1 MSTLTIAISFNGL
14 SSSSTFILSI
24 AEHTSIPLVT
34 LPKTVCLLSSHGV
47 GTVVMK
53 NWEPFVPGPALAIE
67 TVNGRSC
74 RKLREKGRTKLDDK
88 WHEVKM

>member
-1 MSTLTIAISFNGL
+1 
-14 SSSSTFILSI
+14 
-24 AEHTSIPLVT
+24 
-34 LPKTVCLLSSHGV
+34 LLSSHGV

-88 WHEVKM
+88 WHEFKM